1 MLRNLNPWI
10 TTDKLKNK
18 NNKTYTVRIPTKKG
32 TEYNTI
38 VKGRHDTTMIKKL

>member
-1 MLRNLNPWI
+1 MLRTMNPWI

-18 NNKTYTVRIPTKKG
+18 ADKTYKVRIPTKKG

-38 VKGRHDTTMIKKL
+38 VKGKHDTTVIESI